1 MRGLFRYCV
10 LSLVF
15 VAFSVFSQV
24 NTPTIKPVVIPSE
37 STPLERKIW
46 ESIDRIQ
53 QRRAELMHI
62 NHALSRATGEAEESI
77 LLQRLDYYDAML
89 TELNELSSLISS
101 YQDSGGEPQQLLSE
115 YESGLLRTGSRLR
128 QEIDQYRDR
137 FISNDRARDT
147 QTTDGLKAYTADSK
161 LIDMAYGLL
170 HQYARV
176 MVSMGYNA
184 DPSFEYLRDN
194 LPRRAKV
201 LAGRIRLTVQRQKE
215 LAGFQSADENAG
227 LKKTLL
233 DQKLQT
239 DTQSLQYIIDMSTR
253 LDLDVSQYQ
262 ALLVKSTGQI
272 SSDLLD
278 SDVLGELF
286 HDWWISSKLSF
297 KSNFSNLLFK
307 SFAFIFVLLVF
318 RLIAH
323 VAKRLIKRSVQSASV
338 RLSRLMQDMV
348 ISMTSR
354 LIMLLGLLVAL
365 AQVGVS
371 LGPLLAGLGVVGF
384 VLGFALQDTLGNFAA
399 GVMILIYRPYDV
411 GDFVE
416 AAGSFGK
423 VKSMNIVS
431 TTILTIDN
439 QTLIVPNNKI
449 WGDVIKNVTAQRVR
463 RIDMVFGIGYSDSI
477 EQAEQVLADIIHSHK
492 KILSDPEPII
502 KLNTLGE
509 SSVDFVV
516 RPWARTED
524 YWEVYWD
531 VTRSVKLRFDEE
543 GISIPFPQRD
553 VHVYQEK
560 TTDAQTRQK
569 RAQMVREAQ

>member
-1 MRGLFRYCV
+1 MRALFRLCFLLFLCV
-10 LSLVF
+10 
-15 VAFSVFSQV
+15 AV
-24 NTPTIKPVVIPSE
+24 NTAAQISTPTIKPIVIPE
-37 STPLERKIW
+37 AATPLERKIW
-46 ESIDRIQ
+46 ESVDRVQ
-53 QRRAELMHI
+53 QKRADLMRL
-62 NHALSRATGEAEESI
+62 NDALSNAAGEAQESI
-77 LLQRLDYYDAML
+77 LLQRLDYYNAML
-89 TELNELSSLISS
+89 TELNELGGLISS
-101 YQDSGGEPQQLLSE
+101 YRDSGGNPQELLAE

-137 FISNDRARDT
+137 FIHNDRERDT
-147 QTTDGLKAYTADSK
+147 QTADGLKAYTSDSK

-170 HQYARV
+170 NQYAQAV
-176 MVSMGYNA
+176 ISMGYSA
-184 DPSFEYLRDN
+184 DPSFDYLREN
-194 LPRRAKV
+194 LPRRANV

-215 LAGFQSADENAG
+215 LANLKAADENAA

-233 DQKLQT
+233 DQKLLT
-239 DTQSLQYIIDMSTR
+239 DTQSLQFIIDMANR
-253 LDLDVSQYQ
+253 LDLDVSEYQ

-278 SDVLGELF
+278 SEVLGELF
-286 HDWWISSKLSF
+286 HDWWISLKLSF

-307 SFAFIFVLLVF
+307 TFAFIFVLLLF

-338 RLSRLMQDMV
+338 RLSVLMQDMV

-416 AAGSFGK
+416 AAGNFGK

-431 TTILTIDN
+431 TTVLTIDN
-439 QTLIVPNNKI
+439 QTLIIPNSKI

-463 RIDMVFGIGYSDSI
+463 RVDMVFGISYSDSI
-477 EQAEQVLADIIHSHK
+477 EHAEKVLNDIIESHK
-492 KILSDPEPII
+492 KILTDPEPVIR
-502 KLNTLGE
+502 LHTLGE

-524 YWEVYWD
+524 YWDVYWD
-531 VTRSVKLRFDEE
+531 VTRAVKMRFDAE

-553 VHVYQEK
+553 VHFYSEK
-560 TTDAQTRQK
+560 ASAKVSSDT
-569 RAQMVREAQ
+569 